1 LGPNEEDA
9 MSMHAV
15 VNHLPIRP
23 DADWGEITA
32 KAGSFFTGTKAAYP
46 KLRSA
51 VLIRVGA
58 GEAIFVGV
66 YDDRST
72 MEYVSSEVAG
82 PWFAEHIRPYLS
94 GPVARSTGEVVAGF
108 A

>member
-1 LGPNEEDA
+1 

-32 KAGSFFTGTKAAYP
+32 KAGSFFTRTKAAHP
-46 KLRSA
+46 KLRA
-51 VLIRVGA
+51 AILVRVGV
-58 GEAIFVGV
+58 GEAVFVGV
-66 YDDRST
+66 YDDRAT
-72 MEYVSSEVAG
+72 MEYVSSEVAA
-82 PWFAEHIRPYLS
+82 PWFAENIRPHLS
-94 GPVARSTGEVVAGF
+94 GPASRSAGEIIAGF

>member
-1 LGPNEEDA
+1 MG
-9 MSMHAV
+9 MHAV

-23 DADWGEITA
+23 DADWADISA
-32 KAGSFFTGTKAAYP
+32 KADSFFIRTRAAYP

-51 VLIRVGA
+51 ILVRVGE

-66 YDDRST
+66 YDDRAT
-72 MEYVSSEVAG
+72 MDHVSSEVAA
-82 PWFAEHIRPYLS
+82 PWFAENVRPYLA
-94 GPVARSTGEVVAGF
+94 GPAARSSGEVVAGF

>member
-1 LGPNEEDA
+1 MG
-9 MSMHAV
+9 MHAV

-23 DADWGEITA
+23 DADWAEIAA
-32 KAGSFFTGTKAAYP
+32 KADTFFTATRAAHP

-51 VLIRVGA
+51 MLIRVSH

-72 MEYVSSEVAG
+72 MEHVSREIAA
-82 PWFAEHIRPYLS
+82 PWFAENIRPHLS
-94 GPVARSTGEVVAGF
+94 GPVVRSAGEIVAGF

>member
-1 LGPNEEDA
+1 

-15 VNHLPIRP
+15 VNHLPVRP
-23 DADWGEITA
+23 DADWTALAA
-32 KAGSFFTGTKAAYP
+32 KADSFFTRTRAAYP

-51 VLIRVGA
+51 ILVRVGE

-66 YDDRST
+66 YDDRAT
-72 MEYVSSEVAG
+72 MEHVSSEVAA
-82 PWFAEHIRPYLS
+82 PWFAEHVRPLLS
-94 GPVARSTGEVVAGF
+94 APVARSAGAVLAGF

>member
-1 LGPNEEDA
+1 
-9 MSMHAV
+9 MHAV

-23 DADWGEITA
+23 DADWAEIAA
-32 KAGSFFTGTKAAYP
+32 KADAFFTTTRAAYP

-51 VLIRVGA
+51 ILVRVGH

-72 MEYVSSEVAG
+72 MEHVSREIAA
-82 PWFAEHIRPYLS
+82 PWFAENIRPQLS
-94 GPVARSTGEVVAGF
+94 GPVARSAGEIVAGF